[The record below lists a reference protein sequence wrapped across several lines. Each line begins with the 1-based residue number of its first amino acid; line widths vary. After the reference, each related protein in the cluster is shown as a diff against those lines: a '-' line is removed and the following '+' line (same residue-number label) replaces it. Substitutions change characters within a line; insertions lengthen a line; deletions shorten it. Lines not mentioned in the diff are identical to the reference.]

1 MGHPTLTSREAVTP
15 SKNFNLIHW
24 KITLP
29 IDRNGAFS
37 GTASEVKNLGGYLH
51 RSYFYKGSDGA
62 MVFKAPVEGATTAGS
77 RYARSE
83 LREMNGSERA
93 AWTIKQGGYMKATLE
108 IDQVPALFNG
118 AKGRI
123 IVGQVHGQDDELAR
137 LYWDKGTLYFENDMA
152 GSTGK
157 ETKFALT
164 NSMGAKPDV
173 SLNEKFTYTID
184 VTLDRVAVKV
194 YADGQTYTATDTIHQ
209 AWKSDAF
216 YFKAGT
222 YLGVNETQGTGYGQ
236 TSFHA
241 LKFSHF
247 GSASEPTSK
256 SSSLPFSSNH
266 YSGTSKG
273 DKLTG
278 SSANDRIEGK
288 GGNDILWG
296 KGGSDVLVGS
306 SGQDSFTFDTKLG
319 AKNID
324 VILDF
329 NVRDDT
335 IRLNDTV
342 FTALGSGRL
351 PSENLVIG
359 SKALDAQDRIIYND
373 KTGGLFY
380 DADGSGKIR
389 AIQFAKVDADLKI
402 TAADFLI
409 I

>member
-1 MGHPTLTSREAVTP
+1 LTASASVTP
-15 SKNFNLIHW
+15 SKYFSLNHW

-29 IDRNGAFS
+29 IDRNGAFL
-37 GTASEVKNLGGYLH
+37 GTASEVKNLSGYQH
-51 RSYFYKGSDGA
+51 QDYFYTGPGGA
-62 MVFKAPVEGATTAGS
+62 MVFKAPVEGATTGGS

-93 AWTIKQGGYMKATLE
+93 AWTIKQGGFMKATLE
-108 IDQVPALFNG
+108 IDHVPTLFNG
-118 AKGRI
+118 AKGRM
-123 IVGQVHGQDDELAR
+123 IVGQVHGKDDELAR
-137 LYWDKGTLYFENDMA
+137 LYWDKGTLYFENDIA
-152 GSTGK
+152 GSTGR
-157 ETKFALT
+157 ETKFMLSSSA
-164 NSMGAKPDV
+164 GARPNV

-184 VTLDRVAVKV
+184 VTPNRVKVTV
-194 YADGQTYTATDTIHQ
+194 YADGQTYTAADTIHQ

-241 LKFSHF
+241 LKFSHA
-247 GSASEPTSK
+247 GATPQTITKSPSLPSTSK
-256 SSSLPFSSNH
+256 T
-266 YSGTSKG
+266 YSGTHEG
-273 DKLTG
+273 NKLTG

-288 GGNDILWG
+288 GGNDMLWG
-296 KGGSDVLVGS
+296 KGGNDVLVGS
-306 SGQDSFTFDTKLG
+306 TGQDSFTFDTRLG
-319 AKNID
+319 ANNVD

-335 IRLNDTV
+335 IRLNDSV
-342 FTALGSGRL
+342 FTKLKSGNL
-351 PSENLVIG
+351 APESLVIG
-359 SKALDAQDRIIYND
+359 PKALDAQDRIIYND

-380 DADGSGKIR
+380 DADGSGNLR
-389 AIQFAKVDADLKI
+389 AIQFATIDAGLKI

>member
-1 MGHPTLTSREAVTP
+1 MTSNLSITP
-15 SKNFNLIHW
+15 SKTFNLAHW

-37 GTASEVKNLGGYLH
+37 GTASEVKNLSGYQH
-51 RSYFYKGSDGA
+51 RNYFYTGLDGA
-62 MVFKAPVEGATTAGS
+62 MVFKAPVEGATTGGS
-77 RYARSE
+77 KYARSE

-93 AWTIKQGGYMKATLE
+93 AWTIKQGGFMKATLE
-108 IDQVPALFNG
+108 IDEVPTLFNG
-118 AKGRI
+118 MKGRI
-123 IVGQVHGQDDELAR
+123 IVGQVHGRDDELAR
-137 LYWDKGTLYFENDMA
+137 LYWDKETLYFENDQA
-152 GSTGK
+152 GGTAR
-157 ETKFALT
+157 ETKFILT
-164 NSMGAKPDV
+164 NSVGARPNV

-184 VTLDRVAVKV
+184 VTPNRVKVTV
-194 YADGQTYTATDTIHQ
+194 YADGQTYTAADTIHQ

-222 YLGVNETQGTGYGQ
+222 YLGVNETQGIGYGQ

-241 LKFSHF
+241 LKFSHP
-247 GSASEPTSK
+247 GTTPQPTAKSTSLPSTSK
-256 SSSLPFSSNH
+256 S
-266 YSGTSKG
+266 YSGTSK
-273 DKLTG
+273 DNKLTG
-278 SSANDRIEGK
+278 SSANDKIEGK

-296 KGGSDVLVGS
+296 KGGNDVLVGS
-306 SGQDSFTFDTKLG
+306 SGKDSFTFDTKLG
-319 AKNID
+319 AGNID

-342 FTALGSGRL
+342 FTKLKSGKLPTDALVS
-351 PSENLVIG
+351 G

-380 DADGSGKIR
+380 DADGSGQIR
-389 AIQFAKVDADLKI
+389 AIQFARIDAHLKI
-402 TAADFLI
+402 AAADFLI